1 MVVSEITLFNVLR
14 EKFGEQ
20 TAQSVIE
27 GIRSSVKTEFENQKD
42 ILASKEL
49 VKDEIHRLE
58 IKIEKSD
65 IQTSIYIVGL
75 IQYLA
80 ILGSLVALIKFV
92 MN

>member
-1 MVVSEITLFNVLR
+1 
-14 EKFGEQ
+14 
-20 TAQSVIE
+20 
-27 GIRSSVKTEFENQKD
+27 
-42 ILASKEL
+42 

-58 IKIEKSD
+58 IKIEKQKSD

-80 ILGSLVALIKFV
+80 ILGSLMALIKFV